1 MSTAETRTQAGAGT
15 AAAEQLRRMPGLV
28 PVTETLRTV
37 ARRPPEPLTRDA
49 GEDAGEN
56 AGGVTGEPAAEGR
69 RIGAFWRLL
78 GSELSLTF
86 RRPRNMAL
94 LAVLGVVPVILGIGL
109 RFASGTAGD
118 GEMGGIVQN
127 LAGNSLMLTFL
138 SFSFLVLLLMPVA
151 VSVVAGDA
159 IAGEAGGGTLRYL
172 LAAPVGRGR
181 LLAVKYLNAVVFG
194 YAVTAVVAVTALLT
208 GLALF
213 PGGSVTL
220 LSGTTITMGEGLLR
234 ILLAVGY
241 VGAAMAALAAVAL
254 ALSTFTEVA
263 IGAIAGTLVLLVVCQ
278 VVRAVPALEPVTPYL
293 LPTRF
298 TAFDAVLRD
307 PVDFAALRD
316 GLLSFAAYIALF
328 GSIAWARFSGKDITS

>member
-37 ARRPPEPLTRDA
+37 ERRAPEPLTRDT
-49 GEDAGEN
+49 GEDAGEHPVW
-56 AGGVTGEPAAEGR
+56 GGGMGT
-69 RIGAFWRLL
+69 FWRLL
-78 GSELSLTF
+78 ASELALTF

-109 RFASGTAGD
+109 RLASGTAGD

-172 LAAPVGRGR
+172 LAAPAGRGR

-278 VVRAVPALEPVTPYL
+278 VVRAVPALAPVTPYL

>member
-1 MSTAETRTQAGAGT
+1 MLTAETRTQAGAG
-15 AAAEQLRRMPGLV
+15 AAAAGQLRRMPGLV

-37 ARRPPEPLTRDA
+37 ERRAPEPLTRDA
-49 GEDAGEN
+49 DEDAGEGTGGFTGGHE
-56 AGGVTGEPAAEGR
+56 AGGLR
-69 RIGAFWRLL
+69 MGAFWRLL
-78 GSELSLTF
+78 GSELALTF

-109 RFASGTAGD
+109 RLASSTAGD
-118 GEMGGIVQN
+118 AEMGGVVQN

-172 LAAPVGRGR
+172 LAAPAGRGR

-220 LSGTTITMGEGLLR
+220 LSGTTITVGEGLLR

-278 VVRAVPALEPVTPYL
+278 VVRAVPALAPVTPYL

-298 TAFDAVLRD
+298 TDFDGVLRD
-307 PVDFAALRD
+307 PVDYAALRD

>member
-37 ARRPPEPLTRDA
+37 ERRAPEPLTRDT
-49 GEDAGEN
+49 GEDAGEHP
-56 AGGVTGEPAAEGR
+56 AWGGGMGT
-69 RIGAFWRLL
+69 FWRLL
-78 GSELSLTF
+78 ASELALTF

-109 RFASGTAGD
+109 RLASGTAGD

-172 LAAPVGRGR
+172 LAAPAGRGR

-278 VVRAVPALEPVTPYL
+278 VVRAVPALAPVTPYL